1 VDKGN
6 SWEKGRAPISG
17 SSPNFVVTALVRN
30 AHPDGWFMEA
40 QITDNPL
47 VFVGMR
53 YLLLAIR
60 VLYNLRP
67 GKLNAI
73 RSSMT
78 ITKWR

>member
-17 SSPNFVVTALVRN
+17 SSPNFVVTALVRK

-40 QITDNPL
+40 QIPDNPL

-53 YLLLAIR
+53 YLLLAISGLVQPKAR
-60 VLYNLRP
+60 E
-67 GKLNAI
+67 
-73 RSSMT
+73 
-78 ITKWR
+78 TKRNQEQHDYY